1 VLVGVAVRVKVVVGV
16 CVGVGG
22 IRVTLGVGV
31 GVGGIDVGLGLGGM
45 TDSYRT
51 IMSNNALCSPK

>member
-1 VLVGVAVRVKVVVGV
+1 MGLA
-16 CVGVGG
+16 
-22 IRVTLGVGV
+22 LGVGV
-31 GVGGIDVGLGLGGM
+31 GVGVIDVGLGLGAI